1 MYVEG
6 ERMALDRWFRK
17 GAAQVQERMP
27 LLTFLKQGT
36 TKGLKDEERREWE
49 FNLLES
55 KERK

>member
-36 TKGLKDEERREWE
+36 TKGLKDEERRE
-49 FNLLES
+49 
-55 KERK
+55 